1 MCKKKDYTKDVYVQP
16 RLTLTNLKIKP
27 CNRLSFHINEVSNVT
42 CGDFQLFENF
52 LSQSDGH
59 VGVSDDRHSPL
70 VQRVVS
76 HNSKCLY

>member
-42 CGDFQLFENF
+42 CGDFQLFKIF
-52 LSQSDGH
+52 CLKAMAMLA
-59 VGVSDDRHSPL
+59 L
-70 VQRVVS
+70 VTTDTV
-76 HNSKCLY
+76 H